1 MKKNNKTIRKTY
13 PAALTIGESDV
24 SSTSGIQADLRTFN
38 AFGVYGCSI
47 ITALKTSGIACQN
60 NFNEINH
67 ECINSQ
73 LDSVL
78 SKIDI
83 KAVKIG
89 FLPSVEMIKTVAL
102 YIKKYNLPVIY
113 NPEIISSS
121 GELLLPIEVIKGMK
135 NILFPLVEWL
145 VLKVQDAEYLLGKK
159 LAANELV
166 DASMELSKKYR
177 KSILLKTQELANDKS
192 YDIICRK
199 GRVYRVESMN
209 IKTNLV
215 LTDGLESTLSSAM
228 TAGIALGVSWKQML
242 CESQAFVNGSLKE
255 NVLIGNKLNAMYPPA
270 RWDSRQVR
278 LVSEAKEAFNDSL
291 VKNKFSI

>member
-47 ITALKTSGIACQN
+47 ITTLKTSGIACQN

-159 LAANELV
+159 LSANELV

-177 KSILLKTQELANDKS
+177 KSILLKTQ
-192 YDIICRK
+192 
-199 GRVYRVESMN
+199 
-209 IKTNLV
+209 
-215 LTDGLESTLSSAM
+215 
-228 TAGIALGVSWKQML
+228 
-242 CESQAFVNGSLKE
+242 
-255 NVLIGNKLNAMYPPA
+255 
-270 RWDSRQVR
+270 
-278 LVSEAKEAFNDSL
+278 
-291 VKNKFSI
+291 